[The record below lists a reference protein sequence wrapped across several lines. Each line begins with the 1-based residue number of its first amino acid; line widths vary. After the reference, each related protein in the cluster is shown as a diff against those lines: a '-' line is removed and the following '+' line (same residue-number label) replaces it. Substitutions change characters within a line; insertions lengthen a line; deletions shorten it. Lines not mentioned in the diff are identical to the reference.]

1 MVFVM
6 YVWYGRYFQIP
17 CTCCAL
23 DRCSSTR
30 KHPFSAHGDSKGV
43 DTGGGGGGG
52 GLWGLKPP
60 PDFGTCIIL

>member
-30 KHPFSAHGDSKGV
+30 KHPFSAHGDSNDKKEYTIV
-43 DTGGGGGGG
+43 
-52 GLWGLKPP
+52 LYS
-60 PDFGTCIIL
+60 